1 MFYPYI
7 KQYLTYLPS
16 RQRGVPN
23 QYISRLLNSDQ
34 KTLEIDTKQLNISEP
49 YKFYLACAKAAA
61 RSGACKVKKE
71 GTKII
76 LARLSG

>member
-1 MFYPYI
+1 MPTR
-7 KQYLTYLPS
+7 K
-16 RQRGVPN
+16 RGIPKT
-23 QYISRLLNSDQ
+23 YISRLLNSDQ

-76 LARLSG
+76 LARLSD